1 MKERALIVIDVQ
13 NEYFDGPLAIH
24 YPSREQSLAHI
35 IEGSRGS
42 TRPIADRHS
51 AAREPKKTRPL
62 SLLDHKDSDCIPHS
76 RHAARLHGIG

>member
-35 IEGSRGS
+35 IE
-42 TRPIADRHS
+42 AVEAAQDRLPTVIVQH
-51 AAREPKKTRPL
+51 ENPKTRPL